1 VQKYTYNWEVKDLL
15 TQFLQAFDGA
25 IVKRY
30 DINRVPGNNVGV
42 RYVYAPKQRVLFDLV
57 DKAQHLTLPVVAFYI
72 STISRDQSRVFNK
85 IVGQYWTDNTTSV
98 YNQSTANQ
106 NLQPVPINIEV
117 SVSILTKFQSDMDQ
131 ILTNF
136 VPYSDP
142 YFIISWTREGMPGLE
157 IRSEVLWNGTLAMTY
172 PTDQTP
178 TQPTRVACDTSFT
191 IKGWLFKA
199 DANPVGR
206 IFKID
211 SNFYSVSGT
220 PTLQNIDY
228 LTDPTTTES
237 FVISAIPQIPYSSR
251 WLTPRSL
258 SGTVELYGNMYDY
271 TNSVYL
277 SGNNNMFGVVS
288 AATYT
293 INPFLSSTSL
303 SASYPALSGV
313 IPALEYYVQSDN
325 KMIVTYPAPS
335 ATGFFDIIVIND
347 AGYTKLSTGSY
358 NTQLTTQYP
367 YISGIQVT

>member
-1 VQKYTYNWEVKDLL
+1 MQKYTYHWEVKDLL

-30 DINRVPGNNVGV
+30 DNTRKAGQTVGV
-42 RYVYAPKQRVLFDLV
+42 RYVYAPKQRVLFDLI
-57 DKAQHLTLPVVAFYI
+57 DKAQHITLPAVSFWI
-72 STISRDQSRVFNK
+72 TSISRDQSRVFNK
-85 IVGQYWTDNTTSV
+85 LYGQYWNNGA
-98 YNQSTANQ
+98 NQSVSDQ
-106 NLQPVPINIEV
+106 NLQPVPINVEV

-131 ILTNF
+131 ILSNF

-142 YFIISWTREGMPGLE
+142 YFVISWTREGMSNLE

-172 PTDQTP
+172 PAEQVA
-178 TQPTRVACDTSFT
+178 TQPTRVICDTSFT

-199 DANPVGR
+199 DASPTGR

-211 SNFYSVSGT
+211 SNFYAVSGT

-228 LTDPTTTES
+228 LTDPSATES
-237 FVISAIPQIPYSSR
+237 FVLSAIPLIPYSNR

-258 SGTVELYGNMYDY
+258 SGTVELYGDMYTH
-271 TNSVYL
+271 TNNVYL

-288 AATYT
+288 GSTYT
-293 INPFLSSTSL
+293 INPFLSSSSL

-313 IPALEYYVQSDN
+313 IPALDYYVQSDN

-335 ATGFFDIIVIND
+335 ATGFFDVIVLND

-358 NTQLTTQYP
+358 NTQLSTQYP
-367 YISGIQVT
+367 YISGIQVI